1 VSGEDGPRLTF
12 FAYLMVRIYG
22 VTEEHYT
29 KLEKKVREFF
39 KKPAP
44 AFAADFYETLDYA
57 SRTDR
62 HKPWL
67 AKELDLLRKYATTAA
82 KQACSP
88 GVAERIVHYAFTQG
102 FWETKLAR
110 AYIANI
116 LSQDPRNAL
125 FLYFQ
130 YMHETDRGQQI
141 STIFALKKLRE
152 ILALAEERN
161 EHLLINLLMKEIRNI
176 EQGQSFEEREDR
188 QGDKS
193 PADPRKIINQFL
205 QGLHEKRKFMQAQ
218 KKRKPRKK
226 ANVTE
231 KQPSLFDEYLT

>member
-1 VSGEDGPRLTF
+1 MR
-12 FAYLMVRIYG
+12 
-22 VTEEHYT
+22 
-29 KLEKKVREFF
+29 
-39 KKPAP
+39 
-44 AFAADFYETLDYA
+44 
-57 SRTDR
+57 
-62 HKPWL
+62 
-67 AKELDLLRKYATTAA
+67 LLR
-82 KQACSP
+82 
-88 GVAERIVHYAFTQG
+88 AFG
-102 FWETKLAR
+102 KNKAR
-110 AYIANI
+110 SRVYRQI

-130 YMHETDRGQQI
+130 YMHQTDRGQQI

-161 EHLLINLLMKEIRNI
+161 EHLLYQPSDEEIRNI

-218 KKRKPRKK
+218 KKAKTPKEGKRNREQ
-226 ANVTE
+226 AF
-231 KQPSLFDEYLT
+231 SLLYEYLT